1 MRDGC
6 ETGARQV
13 RDGCEAGTRRVRGG
27 YEAGTRGVQD
37 GYEAGTRWVRG
48 GYEMVDR
55 LQSEVHTYGQ
65 CDLRKPPAAVHQSI
79 CREIIAVRLLHY
91 HYNCTHGL

>member
-27 YEAGTRGVQD
+27 YEEGTRWVRD
-37 GYEAGTRWVRG
+37 GYEAGTRWWT
-48 GYEMVDR
+48 GYKARYILMGSATSAS
-55 LQSEVHTYGQ
+55 LQQLFIS
-65 CDLRKPPAAVHQSI
+65 QSVG
-79 CREIIAVRLLHY
+79 R
-91 HYNCTHGL
+91 